1 MKRRINVIGI
11 TGGIASGKSTIAVM
25 LGSLGAKVVNAD
37 EICHQLINTEEI
49 RKRICEKWG
58 THLRNKQG
66 EINRGEL
73 GKIVFKDKEGVL
85 ALNRIIHPKA
95 IRQIKKQISELV
107 SEDSTNV
114 IVLDVA
120 LLMESNLSALCDI
133 ILFVDTKK
141 KVCVKRVQ
149 EDRKWTA
156 YEITK
161 REKFQNTILEKRKH
175 SNIVIDNNISK
186 ESTFKQI
193 NDFWDQFIIKKTFGG

>member
-11 TGGIASGKSTIAVM
+11 TGGIASGKSTIAMM

-49 RKRICEKWG
+49 RKKICKKWG
-58 THLRNKQG
+58 THLQNKQG

-73 GKIVFKDKEGVL
+73 GKIVFKDKEELL
-85 ALNRIIHPKA
+85 ALNEIIHPKV
-95 IRQIKKQISELV
+95 IRQIKKQISELLR
-107 SEDSTNV
+107 EDNTNV

-120 LLMESNLSALCDI
+120 LLVESNLSVLCDI

-161 REKFQNTILEKRKH
+161 RGKFQNTIQEKRKH
-175 SNIVIDNNISK
+175 SNIVINNNISK
-186 ESTFKQI
+186 DFTFKQV
-193 NDFWDQFIIKKTFGG
+193 NDFWDQFITKKIFGV